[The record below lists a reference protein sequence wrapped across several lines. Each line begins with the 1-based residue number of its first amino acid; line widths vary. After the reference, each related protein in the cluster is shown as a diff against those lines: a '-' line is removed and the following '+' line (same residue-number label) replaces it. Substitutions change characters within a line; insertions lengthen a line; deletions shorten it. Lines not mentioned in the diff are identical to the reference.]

1 MLRLGK
7 DLLDQ
12 MICHSLDAYPIEAC
26 GLLIGSPGEDGT
38 AKVESTYPAENVAG
52 SARIYEVDPRAY
64 LRADRQAEASGGQII
79 GVYHS
84 HTHTDAMPSRTDI
97 ERAPDPEWHYVL
109 VSLRDVHPS
118 VRSWLTAGG
127 NTAEEQ
133 IVVD

>member
-1 MLRLGK
+1 
-7 DLLDQ
+7 

-26 GLLIGSPGEDGT
+26 GLLIGWPGEEET
-38 AKVESTYPAENVAG
+38 ANVESVYPGKNVAG
-52 SARIYEVDPRAY
+52 SARIYEIDPRAY
-64 LRADRQAEASGGQII
+64 LRADRQAEASGCQII

-84 HTHTDAMPSRTDI
+84 HTHTEAMPSRTDI

-118 VRSWLTAGG
+118 VRSWRTAGG
-127 NTAEEQ
+127 NAAEEQ